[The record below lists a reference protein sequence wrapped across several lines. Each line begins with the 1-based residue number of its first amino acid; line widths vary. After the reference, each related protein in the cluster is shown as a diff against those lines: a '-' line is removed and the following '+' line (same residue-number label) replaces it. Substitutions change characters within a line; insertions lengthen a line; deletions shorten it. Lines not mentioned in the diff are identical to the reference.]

1 MDASTASTDSN
12 TGHDPGK
19 TLVVSSGVTFLPN
32 HQGKVGLYS
41 AQTFNG
47 SQTMNSHNSGNA
59 ATLRGTI
66 VTSGT
71 GSSSSAAI
79 SVTAVNSGPVLSKG
93 LAGVTMPPS
102 SNSVIQTP
110 LMNSQSVVASAQP
123 VSQATGPTVTLVRTP
138 MQTAG
143 SGAVLNG
150 NNSASPSV
158 AASASSQTGIGMQTP
173 LVNNGQPSSSVAISA
188 GTHII
193 KAEPPT
199 TITESTP
206 QPTVTP
212 GAVTVPR
219 TSAAAAAATGGIR
232 ALAPQ
237 MLAPRLPQATP
248 GQPSI
253 HNIQLPPG
261 EWS

>member
-19 TLVVSSGVTFLPN
+19 ALVVSSGVTFLTN
-32 HQGKVGLYS
+32 HQGKVGSYS

-47 SQTMNSHNSGNA
+47 SQTMNSHNSGSA
-59 ATLRGTI
+59 AALGGTI
-66 VTSGT
+66 ATSGA
-71 GSSSSAAI
+71 GNGSSAAI

-93 LAGVTMPPS
+93 AAGVTMPPS

-123 VSQATGPTVTLVRTP
+123 VSQATGPTVTLVRAP

-143 SGAVLNG
+143 SGAILNG
-150 NNSASPSV
+150 NNSANPAV
-158 AASASSQTGIGMQTP
+158 AASTSGQTGIGIQTP
-173 LVNNGQPSSSVAISA
+173 LVNNGQPSNSLSTSA

-199 TITESTP
+199 TITDAAP
-206 QPTVTP
+206 QVAVTP
-212 GAVTVPR
+212 GTATVPR
-219 TSAAAAAATGGIR
+219 ASAKVAASAGGIR
-232 ALAPQ
+232 ALTPQ
-237 MLAPRLPQATP
+237 MLAPRLPQAAP

-261 EWS
+261 K